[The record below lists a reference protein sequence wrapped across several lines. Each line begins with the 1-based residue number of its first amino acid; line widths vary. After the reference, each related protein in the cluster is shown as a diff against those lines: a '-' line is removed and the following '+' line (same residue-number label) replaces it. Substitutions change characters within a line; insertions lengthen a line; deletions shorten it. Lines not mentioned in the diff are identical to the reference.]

1 VIKGG
6 SQCRPFSFLL
16 HGTVHTPPHI
26 PQTNRKEIAM
36 SNSQEHLSAPDLI
49 EQVIGSGLFS
59 FDDEPYFS
67 YFSWQ
72 GCEHCADGL
81 GATVYDLQG
90 YRSLEDREL
99 HDFQICGDCINRLYY
114 GTEDN

>member
-1 VIKGG
+1 MP
-6 SQCRPFSFLL
+6 PFFISASKEQS
-16 HGTVHTPPHI
+16 PRSPHYKS
-26 PQTNRKEIAM
+26 QTNQKEIAM
-36 SNSQEHLSAPDLI
+36 SNPQQEVCTPDLI

-59 FDDEPYFS
+59 FDDEPH
-67 YFSWQ
+67 FSWQ

-90 YRSLEDREL
+90 RRSLEDTGSY
-99 HDFQICGDCINRLYY
+99 DFRVCGYCIDRLYY

>member
-1 VIKGG
+1 
-6 SQCRPFSFLL
+6 
-16 HGTVHTPPHI
+16 
-26 PQTNRKEIAM
+26 M
-36 SNSQEHLSAPDLI
+36 SNSQEHLSTPELI

-59 FDDEPYFS
+59 FDDDP

-90 YRSLEDREL
+90 YRSLEDRDL
-99 HDFQICGDCINRLYY
+99 YDFQVCGDCINRLYY
-114 GTEDN
+114 GTEEN

>member
-1 VIKGG
+1 
-6 SQCRPFSFLL
+6 
-16 HGTVHTPPHI
+16 
-26 PQTNRKEIAM
+26 M
-36 SNSQEHLSAPDLI
+36 SNSQEHLSAPELI

-59 FDDEPYFS
+59 FDDEP

-99 HDFQICGDCINRLYY
+99 HEFRVCGDCINRLYY
-114 GTEDN
+114 GTEEN